1 MLYEPKLIQIS
12 TNSCPDVNSY
22 LYALDDDGNVWEL
35 MHTKDKGYQWVF
47 VGSPDASDLGNKS

>member
-12 TNSCPDVNSY
+12 TNSCPEVNSY

-35 MHTKDKGYQWVF
+35 IFTREKGYQWEF
-47 VGSPDASDLGNKS
+47 IGSPIGIKKQ